1 MKNEKKIIING
12 GSYFKKRGM
21 KVGLIAIGVLLLLIS
36 GLLML
41 TFVIHDQ

>member
-21 KVGLIAIGVLLLLIS
+21 KVGLIAIGTLLIIIS
-36 GLLML
+36 MLLIL